1 MLGQVKIFVLCA
13 KPRKNFVLTWWY
25 RRDIITNLA
34 HLGLLFMKLSEFIKT
49 YALQAY
55 LDYCKRNKLEPVVD
69 IKEVA
74 PAKVCALLKPKST
87 ENNA

>member
-1 MLGQVKIFVLCA
+1 VRWQVKIFMLCA
-13 KPRKNFVLTWWY
+13 KPQKNFVLTWWH

-49 YALQAY
+49 YSLQAY

-69 IKEVA
+69 IKEVS
-74 PAKVCALLKPKST
+74 PSKVCALLKPKPT